1 MKFNWINKGMNKV
14 LNKRIGTGLP
24 ADTRMGIVHI
34 RGNYFIEH
42 TVSMSRGRENRKGP
56 YAHRKM

>member
-24 ADTRMGIVHI
+24 ADTQMGIVHI
-34 RGNYFIEH
+34 RGNYFIEQQFYEQAEERIERS
-42 TVSMSRGRENRKGP
+42 VR
-56 YAHRKM
+56 

>member
-14 LNKRIGTGLP
+14 LNKGLP

-34 RGNYFIEH
+34 RGNYFIEQQFL
-42 TVSMSRGRENRKGP
+42 
-56 YAHRKM
+56 